1 MVAVAAQSLSN
12 PKIKLTLADVVRFH
26 VVMTRYLFVI
36 LTLCAFP
43 SWAQGTIASAGRI
56 EQATGGGT
64 CSAVLVQP
72 DVIATAAHCNA
83 DSKLVFRLGDG
94 VESEPFEIVELIA
107 HPLYEQTKDRVDWKL
122 RFDIAVGRLAKPVP
136 VDLARPYTIG
146 DEAKAGER
154 LFIVSWRS
162 DGSDRPRQRACPV
175 FNGIPGL
182 VTLGCR
188 VQGGES
194 GAPVLRKTEDGLEL
208 VAIISSRT
216 RRLEQPV
223 AQASDV
229 RLRLPPLFD
238 LVEATSP

>member
-1 MVAVAAQSLSN
+1 MEF
-12 PKIKLTLADVVRFH
+12 ADR
-26 VVMTRYLFVI
+26 
-36 LTLCAFP
+36 
-43 SWAQGTIASAGRI
+43 
-56 EQATGGGT
+56 GG

-72 DVIATAAHCNA
+72 DVIATAAHCIT
-83 DSKLVFRLGDG
+83 DRQSVFRLGDG

-136 VDLARPYTIG
+136 ADLARPLTIG
-146 DEAKAGER
+146 DEAKTGER

-175 FNGIPGL
+175 FDGIPGL

-194 GAPVLRKTEDGLEL
+194 GAPVLRKTEGGLEL

-238 LVEATSP
+238 LVDATNP